1 MRTLMKHDFPHGA
14 VMKSA
19 LVSLRLSNTE
29 TGATQHELK
38 LQKNWIQRRIQNDKV
53 HKKSGL

>member
-1 MRTLMKHDFPHGA
+1 MKRDFPHRA

-19 LVSLRLSNTE
+19 LMSLRLSNTE

-38 LQKNWIQRRIQNDKV
+38 LQKNWIQRRIQNNKV
-53 HKKSGL
+53 HKKSEL